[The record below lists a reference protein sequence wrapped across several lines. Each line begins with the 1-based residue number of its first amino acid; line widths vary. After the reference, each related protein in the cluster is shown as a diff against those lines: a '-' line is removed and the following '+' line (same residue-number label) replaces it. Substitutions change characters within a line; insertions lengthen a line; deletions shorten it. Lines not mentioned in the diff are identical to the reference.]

1 MKAAAN
7 AALVNKKS
15 HSIAERNIA
24 PGGVV
29 FT

>member
-24 PGGVV
+24 PGVV